1 MRALTGGCSSEVAA
15 RERLLGRGR
24 VPRCAR
30 VRALSGDHWV
40 VSSLESES
48 GTPPAEEAPVD
59 HRAESTFGRRTWLDA
74 ATYASTPHPSLVG
87 ANSGM
92 EHCRDLR

>member
-1 MRALTGGCSSEVAA
+1 MHALPGGWSWEFAA
-15 RERLLGRGR
+15 RERPLGRGQ
-24 VPRCAR
+24 VPRWAR
-30 VRALSGDHWV
+30 VRALSGDRWV
-40 VSSLESES
+40 VSSPESES

-59 HRAESTFGRRTWLDA
+59 HPAESTFGRRTWLDA

-87 ANSGM
+87 ADSGM